1 MQDETVAVDSIESE
15 ERYQVFVND
24 ITWSKDT
31 IGKFRAKYNVYE
43 QLPRQMTF
51 VLPDSIIAKED
62 NEDFY
67 DIVETFIYNILAKRF
82 NRVAYHCQI
91 WLVWQND
98 EDTVSA

>member
-62 NEDFY
+62 SKDFY
-67 DIVETFIYNILAKRF
+67 DIVETFIYNIDRKVQFFGLFLTIIVNEKRK
-82 NRVAYHCQI
+82 NPDI
-91 WLVWQND
+91 
-98 EDTVSA
+98 